1 MLIRQEFEEFK
12 ELQEFRIAIG
22 KRPNTPKPDAL

>member
-12 ELQEFRIAIG
+12 ELQEFRIG